1 MLTILKQIF
10 TWWNSQTLGT
20 RITTFFYG
28 KLIGKDEFGN
38 KYYQDKNNKRW
49 VIYKNEIEATKIPQ
63 EWYSWIHHLN
73 NKLEN
78 NREFKKFVWQKKHS
92 PNLTGTDKAYSPN
105 KNKDAAQKKYKSWK
119 D

>member
-1 MLTILKQIF
+1 MEQSDS
-10 TWWNSQTLGT
+10 WHSNQY
-20 RITTFFYG
+20 FFHG
-28 KLIGKDEFGN
+28 KLIGEDEFGN

-78 NREFKKFVWQKKHS
+78 NREFKKFDWQKNIH
-92 PNLTGTDKAYSPN
+92 
-105 KNKDAAQKKYKSWK
+105 QI
-119 D
+119 

>member
-1 MLTILKQIF
+1 MLTIFKQIF
-10 TWWNSQTLGT
+10 TWWNGQTLGT
-20 RITTFFYG
+20 RISTFLHG

-78 NREFKKFVWQKKHS
+78 NREFKKFDWQKKHS

-105 KNKDAAQKKYKSWK
+105 KNKNAAQKKYKSWK